1 MKLKETSDMAI
12 TIPTPVPALATD
24 LPDPSDRTTYG
35 PRGRAVWDWEANQ
48 LVPGINA
55 VSDAAYANAVAA
67 EDSALAANAAANF
80 KGNWSSLTGVLA
92 KPAAVWHSSTIWAL
106 LNDLADV
113 TTSQP
118 GVSGDWVEI
127 GGVKRTGDTMTGHLE
142 VPAGASANQVPRAS
156 ETVLKAGSAQV
167 MSVDLTVPSI
177 NGGQISGQR
186 RKNLN
191 GAMVIAQRATSFAC
205 PANTYTKT
213 LDSWELGLLG
223 AAVAT
228 VTQSTDV
235 PAGSDFQFSQ
245 RVTINTADTSIA
257 AGDRAVLL
265 TWLEGYDARDLIGKP
280 IAVTF
285 YVRSAKTGVHGVAF
299 QNVVADRS
307 YITTFT
313 VTAANTWEKKTVL
326 LPVGLITAGSWDWTS
341 GAGLYVWFT
350 LAAGTTS
357 RSTAGSWLT
366 GDYLTTSAQVNVCDA
381 VNNIFA
387 VTGVQ
392 ISRGTGEVPYEH
404 MPHQKELTWAQRYLR
419 PNGCLVGVSTSTTFI
434 HGAAVDFTGGPM
446 RAPPTVLL
454 KNGSGTAHDVG
465 VALRNISAPTF
476 TGNELGGYVAV
487 TSTTTTNN
495 KLHNIIQGALLFD
508 ASL

>member
-1 MKLKETSDMAI
+1 
-12 TIPTPVPALATD
+12 
-24 LPDPSDRTTYG
+24 
-35 PRGRAVWDWEANQ
+35 
-48 LVPGINA
+48 
-55 VSDAAYANAVAA
+55 
-67 EDSALAANAAANF
+67 
-80 KGNWSSLTGVLA
+80 
-92 KPAAVWHSSTIWAL
+92 
-106 LNDLADV
+106 
-113 TTSQP
+113 
-118 GVSGDWVEI
+118 
-127 GGVKRTGDTMTGHLE
+127 
-142 VPAGASANQVPRAS
+142 
-156 ETVLKAGSAQV
+156 
-167 MSVDLTVPSI
+167 
-177 NGGQISGQR
+177 
-186 RKNLN
+186 
-191 GAMVIAQRATSFAC
+191 
-205 PANTYTKT
+205 
-213 LDSWELGLLG
+213 
-223 AAVAT
+223 
-228 VTQSTDV
+228 
-235 PAGSDFQFSQ
+235 
-245 RVTINTADTSIA
+245 
-257 AGDRAVLL
+257 
-265 TWLEGYDARDLIGKP
+265 
-280 IAVTF
+280 
-285 YVRSAKTGVHGVAF
+285 
-299 QNVVADRS
+299 
-307 YITTFT
+307 
-313 VTAANTWEKKTVL
+313 
-326 LPVGLITAGSWDWTS
+326 
-341 GAGLYVWFT
+341 VWFT